1 MLDMNNIQK
10 GLTIVFN
17 GDPCEVIE
25 FLHARTGMKK
35 PTVSTKLKNYRT
47 GQMLDHQFRP
57 NDKIEQAFLEKKTMT
72 FSYKDKK
79 SLVFMDQETYE
90 EVIVDPEVFGKSVAL
105 LLEGTDCNFK
115 YFEDAILHASLP
127 DNVILVVTEAP
138 PYAKGNT
145 VSKDMHN
152 VIVETGATVKAPPFI
167 QTGEKIKIKVETF
180 TYMERAK
187 E

>member
-10 GLTIVFN
+10 GLTIVYN
-17 GDPCEVIE
+17 GDPCEVID

-35 PTVSTKLKNYRT
+35 PTVWTKIKNYRT
-47 GQMLDHQFRP
+47 GQMLEHQYRA
-57 NDKIEQAFLEKKTMT
+57 NDKIEQAFLERKSMV
-72 FSYKDKK
+72 FSYKEKTT
-79 SLVFMDQETYE
+79 LVFMDSDTYE
-90 EVIVDPEVFGKSVAL
+90 EIYVDPKVFGKSIAL
-105 LLEGTDCNFK
+105 LLEGTTCDFK
-115 YFEDAILHASLP
+115 YFNDEILHASLP
-127 DNVILVVTEAP
+127 DNVILEVTDAP

-180 TYMERAK
+180 TYMDRAK